1 MIKIRRRDFLKSIA
15 IGGAVLGAAP
25 LLKSW
30 PAPWG
35 PARGAG
41 LEQDLPGESP
51 DLIVAEKGEP
61 AALVQ
66 AGLAALGGIEKF
78 VKKGDYVV
86 IKPNVAWARTPQQAC
101 NTNPEIVYTVAR
113 LCREAGAGRVEVWDH
128 TCDDFN
134 LCFSLSGIKAAAEK
148 AGAKVFSGH
157 VAEAYREVALPGA
170 KSLQKAK
177 ILKSVLD
184 CNVLIN
190 LPVIKVH
197 YATGYT
203 ASMKNFIGANLN
215 MSAVHATPLGLHQGI
230 ADIATLIKPTLIVA
244 DALRV
249 LTTNGPKG
257 PGKLLDVGQVLVGVD
272 PVAMDA
278 YGAGL
283 IGRKAKEIPF
293 ILFAHD
299 MGLGEMDINKIKI
312 LGVGPR

>member
-1 MIKIRRRDFLKSIA
+1 MDKIRRRDFLKKLA
-15 IGGAVLGAAP
+15 VGGAVLGAAP
-25 LLKSW
+25 WLKPSS
-30 PAPWG
+30 APWG

-41 LEQDLPGESP
+41 LRQGLPPESP

-66 AGLAALGGIEKF
+66 AGLEALGGIGKF
-78 VKKGDYVV
+78 VKQGDYVV
-86 IKPNVAWARTPQQAC
+86 LKPNVAWARTAQQAC
-101 NTNPEIVYTVAR
+101 NTNPEIVFTVAR

-134 LCFSLSGIKAAAEK
+134 LCFSLSGIKTAAEK
-148 AGAKVFSGH
+148 GGAKVFSGH
-157 VAEAYREVALPGA
+157 AAESYRDVALPQA
-170 KSLQKAK
+170 RSLKRAK

-230 ADIATLIKPTLIVA
+230 ADIATLIKPALIVA
-244 DALRV
+244 DALKV

-257 PGKLLDVGQVLVGVD
+257 PGKLLDVGQILVGVD

-283 IGRKAKEIPF
+283 IGRKPKEIPF
-293 ILFAHD
+293 ILFAHE
-299 MGLGEMDINKIKI
+299 MGLGEMDISKIKI
-312 LGVGPR
+312 KNI